1 MMAGSHIALGMAAW
15 MAAAPHLGQP
25 PLAPGAMALAA
36 LGGLLPDI
44 DHPKSWVGRRV
55 RPVSDILAALLGHR
69 GVTHSLLAV
78 VGCWL
83 LLRHQAVPVA
93 WAAPIIIG
101 YLSHL
106 GADLLTPGGL
116 RLAWPLR
123 GTWAL
128 PLCRTGSAF
137 EPLVVALLIAAAWA
151 SLPQRPDPRT
161 LAERWG
167 LCFTCEALP
176 LPPPAPPR
184 PPRRRLA
191 AQSTDGSQALA
202 DARQGGLEGR
212 SHSTMPG

>member
-1 MMAGSHIALGMAAW
+1 MMAGSHVALGMAAW

-25 PLAPGAMALAA
+25 PLAPGALALAA

-55 RPVSDILAALLGHR
+55 RPVSDLLAALLGHR

-78 VGCWL
+78 LACGWL
-83 LLRHQAVPVA
+83 LKRGEVPAEYAGPLV
-93 WAAPIIIG
+93 IG

-116 RLAWPLR
+116 RLGWPLK

-128 PLCRTGSAF
+128 PLVRTGSAF
-137 EPLVVALLIAAAWA
+137 EPLVVAALIAAAWL
-151 SLPQRPDPRT
+151 SLPHRPDPRA

-167 LCFTCEALP
+167 LCIACEALP
-176 LPPPAPPR
+176 LPPPPPPM
-184 PPRRRLA
+184 PPRRRVA
-191 AQSTDGSQALA
+191 
-202 DARQGGLEGR
+202 
-212 SHSTMPG
+212 